1 MRQQIL
7 EAEYTEHVD
16 AVRGLQAVM
25 VAHSE
30 DAGAAAESLQAKEQH
45 VVELLLLEE
54 EGTARCR
61 ILEEQYL
68 DLLEIQRGSSVE
80 LGEYH
85 AVVDAE
91 QRDELDRVQ
100 AQHAASETELQ
111 ETLQRGELIAEE
123 YRCRHGLG
131 MEWVTLQHSAA
142 VSEHARQGELREALF
157 NRLQEVVD
165 AQRDN
170 AARLQ
175 EEIQDKDEAR
185 VSAAFKL
192 EELGQRL
199 LQAGEEK
206 TKMDAEYGELRSR
219 LAMVQDE
226 YCSLVEKLGVWHH
239 EGVTCALQQR
249 TESAALDGH
258 AVEDSVSSEA
268 DVASPSVN
276 QGMQRQLTRP
286 QVVGLCLALC
296 APCAP

>member
-1 MRQQIL
+1 MCSLQRAFHL
-7 EAEYTEHVD
+7 VMEAEN
-16 AVRGLQAVM
+16 RMGQALSTSG
-25 VAHSE
+25 VA
-30 DAGAAAESLQAKEQH
+30 GN
-45 VVELLLLEE
+45 
-54 EGTARCR
+54 
-61 ILEEQYL
+61 
-68 DLLEIQRGSSVE
+68 SVE

-91 QRDELDRVQ
+91 QRDELDRVR

-142 VSEHARQGELREALF
+142 VSEHARQGELRDQQLVDYQRALQDQEALF

-206 TKMDAEYGELRSR
+206 TKMDAEYGELGSR

-226 YCSLVEKLGVWHH
+226 YCSIMEKLGVWHH
-239 EGVTCALQQR
+239 EGVTCALQQG

-276 QGMQRQLTRP
+276 QGMQRQL
-286 QVVGLCLALC
+286 ALGGFGGADC
-296 APCAP
+296 G